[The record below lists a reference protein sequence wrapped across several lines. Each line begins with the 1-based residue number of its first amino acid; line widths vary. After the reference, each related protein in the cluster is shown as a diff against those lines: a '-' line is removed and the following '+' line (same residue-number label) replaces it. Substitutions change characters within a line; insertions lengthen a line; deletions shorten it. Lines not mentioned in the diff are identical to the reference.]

1 MRSVV
6 PIPSQL
12 RTLAPHAM
20 LRPFEWPSCTM
31 PQIMH
36 SYSHDILSA
45 LVAMFSYDYRLPALP
60 RPLCIMVAGTMIFPS
75 VLVHTDYLQLVM
87 VSTDFLHLVM
97 VLIVVWAARSPALSC
112 LPQHCAS
119 LFPSGPT

>member
-12 RTLAPHAM
+12 RTLAPHVM

-45 LVAMFSYDYRLPALP
+45 LVAMFSYDYRLPAHP
-60 RPLCIMVAGTMIFPS
+60 IHLCIMVAGTMVFPQFWFIQITFNW
-75 VLVHTDYLQLVM
+75 LW
-87 VSTDFLHLVM
+87 FL
-97 VLIVVWAARSPALSC
+97 LIS
-112 LPQHCAS
+112 
-119 LFPSGPT
+119 FT